1 MIPRPS
7 TPLLCAVACAAA
19 AALPQAAGASPLI
32 VIDGAGQTVIDDTFL
47 PPPSAED
54 LAVPALPAPTAQI
67 SDGKVTATLRAA
79 LRRGTIDQGEYDRW
93 REVYIDALNTR
104 TRLGGRCRSQ
114 LSTVISQLQRLAGRG
129 ELTPSRMP
137 ILFLQLQ
144 RNTEYWAREPRIS
157 NGGRVS
163 FKGEFVVW
171 QHYAGQGLQ
180 FQPLANWGRAAA
192 VAEYC
197 RTLGRRCQKVKGSLG
212 RRIDKL
218 ISLASIRHGFT
229 AWEYFFS
236 FAGGTPPWISGMAQ
250 GTALQA
256 LSVGSRVLHQAF
268 YLQVGRTTL
277 PAFSRRTPDGVA
289 VPTDGGRHYALY
301 SFAPGARVLNGFLQ
315 AVLGL
320 EEYASVTKDPLAV
333 GLARLGDRAA
343 RRETPRYDTGSWSL
357 YQRPGRE
364 ESSVSYHVLV
374 RDFLRRM
381 CRRTGAAVYCRT
393 AKRFTTYLRRRGIPD
408 NGPEAGGSDPG
419 APSGPRCGA

>member
-1 MIPRPS
+1 MIPRIS
-7 TPLLCAVACAAA
+7 TPLVCALVCAAA
-19 AALPQAAGASPLI
+19 LAPAQAANASPLI
-32 VIDGAGQTVIDDTFL
+32 VVDGAGQTVIDDPFL

-54 LAVPALPAPTAQI
+54 LAVPAVPAPTAQA
-67 SDGKVTATLRAA
+67 SDGKVTATLRSA
-79 LRRGTIDQGEYDRW
+79 LRRGRIDQGEYDRW
-93 REVYIDALNTR
+93 RQVYIDALDTR

-129 ELTPSRMP
+129 RLTPSRMP

-144 RNTEYWAREPRIS
+144 RNTEYWSGDPRIS

-163 FKGEFVVW
+163 FKGEFVIW

-197 RTLGRRCQKVKGSLG
+197 RALGRKCQKVKGSLG

-229 AWEYFFS
+229 TWEYFFS
-236 FAGGTPPWISGMAQ
+236 FDGGTPPWISGMAQ

-256 LSVGSRVLHQAF
+256 LAVSSRVLHQAF
-268 YLQVGRTTL
+268 YLQVGRTAL
-277 PAFSRRTPDGVA
+277 RAFSQRTPDGVA
-289 VPTDGGRHYALY
+289 VPADGGRHYALY

-320 EEYASVTKDPLAV
+320 EEFASATKDPLAV
-333 GLARLGDRAA
+333 GLARLGDRTA

-364 ESSVSYHVLV
+364 QSSVSYHILV

-381 CRRTGAAVYCRT
+381 CRRTGASVYCRT
-393 AKRFTTYLRRRGIPD
+393 ARHFTAYLRKRGIAD
-408 NGPEAGGSDPG
+408 KGPEAGGSNPG